1 MSSSPAQR
9 VFYCSAILFDLDG
22 VLVDSTASVARQWEL
37 WAQEHDVPVEAA
49 IHAAHGRRTLETIR
63 LLAPHLDAEAETVRL
78 EAREADDAGAMKRIN
93 GALEL
98 LSSLPPKRWAVVT
111 SGTRYLATRRLQRN
125 GLPAPVAFVTAD
137 EVSRGKPHP
146 EPYLKGA
153 KLLGVPPRECLVFED
168 APAGIESAR
177 AAGMIAIGVST
188 TYPAAELAPAD
199 AVVRDLSQ
207 VCVRANAG
215 GGRLEV
221 VLGWHSAPIS

>member
-9 VFYCSAILFDLDG
+9 IFPCSAILFDLDG

-37 WAQEHDVPVEAA
+37 WAREHNVPVEAA

-63 LLAPHLDAEAETVRL
+63 LLAPHLDAEAETRLL
-78 EAREADDAGAMKRIN
+78 EAREADDADALKRVN
-93 GALEL
+93 GSLEL

-137 EVSRGKPHP
+137 EVSQGKPHP

-153 KLLGVPPRECLVFED
+153 ELLGVPPQQCLVFED
-168 APAGIESAR
+168 APAGIESAH
-177 AAGMIAIGVST
+177 AAGMTAIGVST
-188 TYPAAELAPAD
+188 TYPAAELATAD
-199 AVVRDLSQ
+199 AVVQDLSH
-207 VCVRANAG
+207 VRARVNG
-215 GGRLEV
+215 DGLEV
-221 VLGWHSAPIS
+221 FLD